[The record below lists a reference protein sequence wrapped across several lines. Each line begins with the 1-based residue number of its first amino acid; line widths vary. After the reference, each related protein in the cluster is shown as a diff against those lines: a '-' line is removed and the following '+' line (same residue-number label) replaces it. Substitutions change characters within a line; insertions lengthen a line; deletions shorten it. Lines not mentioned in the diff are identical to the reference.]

1 MQFLNKIKMSL
12 YQKLSVLVFLISM
25 MAILVFG
32 TFTFVQ
38 YSNDV
43 KTEKSSLLNNL
54 RDRQLEALNEYYKN
68 LENLILSKSQSLDT
82 KMALT
87 DFEKS

>member
-12 YQKLSVLVFLISM
+12 YQKLSILVFLISM
-25 MAILVFG
+25 IAILVFG

-54 RDRQLEALNEYYKN
+54 RDRQLETLNEYYKG

-82 KMALT
+82 KMALS
-87 DFEKS
+87 DFE